1 MGSDIQETTAWA
13 AQLLR
18 SSLRQNRRLPAPSD
32 DVVVAADGGGPTLPH
47 DPEKLRYVR
56 ELIGYVLDG
65 RALVAKYNLVLLAL
79 LAAWTAHHWWCRR
92 GDRLR
97 CQYRQASPPPPAPP
111 PCDRTPSPGLA
122 AKLPT
127 DGDLEHQPLLGASSA
142 SNPPPSPAAWWSVRP
157 ASWLMYQPRPLP
169 LVHRTLP
176 ANGTSLL
183 VLLYLGLNVFF
194 QFFRA
199 PLEARY
205 FFAFAERAG
214 CVFVANLPLL
224 YLLAAKNQPLHLL
237 TGHSYESLNILHRRV
252 GEWMCFVALVHFGGM
267 VVWEEWCSP
276 DWLRVGDLVYFL
288 TRNLTLLGLG
298 AFLSYELLFVTS
310 LGSFRARCYE
320 LFLLSHVVLQVAALV
335 FLYLHFWT
343 SRPYV
348 LAALAIF
355 LLDRLVWRWNLK
367 TAVLPADVRVLPD
380 GETLLLSADWD
391 IARSGPRF
399 RQGLLS
405 GWEPM
410 DHVFVTIP
418 SLGPAHSLQ
427 AHPFTIAS
435 AAPGRG
441 VATGDDAP
449 RHAWFSLLIRAQS
462 GFTRDL
468 LSYAASHPRIP
479 VRFDGPYGCTDVLH
493 MLRARD
499 SIVLIAG
506 GSGIAVVFPLAW
518 ALTRDPRWRVAR
530 HQEVH
535 LVWIVQSQTHY
546 SWVAEDR
553 LAELREAGVQIT
565 TPVPT
570 SEAGRPDIAGHLA
583 DLCSD
588 ARAHDRDVGVVVSGP
603 DSLNR
608 AARNACAHAVRH
620 GASVQ
625 VSVEKFG
632 W

>member
-1 MGSDIQETTAWA
+1 MGSDTQEAAWA
-13 AQLLR
+13 AQLVR
-18 SSLRQNRRLPAPSD
+18 SSLRHSQRLPGQSGD
-32 DVVVAADGGGPTLPH
+32 DVGALAAAAGGPTLPH

-56 ELIGYVLDG
+56 ELIAHVLDG
-65 RALVAKYNLVLLAL
+65 RALVAKYNLVLLAVL
-79 LAAWTAHHWWCRR
+79 VAWTTRHWCRR
-92 GDRLR
+92 R
-97 CQYRQASPPPPAPP
+97 RQASPPTPGPHDPM
-111 PCDRTPSPGLA
+111 PSPGLA
-122 AKLPT
+122 AKPPT
-127 DGDLEHQPLLGASSA
+127 NRDLERQPLLRAPLAPS
-142 SNPPPSPAAWWSVRP
+142 PLPSPAWSARL

-169 LVHRTLP
+169 LVRRALP
-176 ANGTSLL
+176 ANGTLLL
-183 VLLYLGLNVFF
+183 VLLYLGINVFF

-199 PLEARY
+199 PLEAKY

-224 YLLAAKNQPLHLL
+224 YVLAAKNQPLQLL
-237 TGHSYESLNILHRRV
+237 TGHSYESLNIFHRRI
-252 GEWMCFVALVHFGGM
+252 GEWMCFEAVVHFGGM
-267 VVWEEWCSP
+267 VVWEVWCSP
-276 DWLRVGDLVYFL
+276 DWLRVGDLTYFL
-288 TRNLTLLGLG
+288 TQNLTLLGLG

-320 LFLLSHVVLQVAALV
+320 IFLLSHVVLQVAALV

-348 LAALAIF
+348 LIALAIF

-367 TAVLPADVRVLPD
+367 TTFLHADVRVLPD

-391 IARSGPRF
+391 IPRSSSRF
-399 RQGLLS
+399 RQRLLS

-435 AAPGRG
+435 AAPGRSV
-441 VATGDDAP
+441 VATDDP
-449 RHAWFSLLIRAQS
+449 PCHAWFSLLIRAQS

-468 LSYAASHPRIP
+468 LSYASSHPRIP
-479 VRFDGPYGCTDVLH
+479 VRLDGPYGCTDVLH

-565 TPVPT
+565 TPLPT
-570 SEAGRPDIAGHLA
+570 AEAGRPDIAGHVA

-588 ARAHDRDVGVVVSGP
+588 ARAHDHDVGVVVSGP

-608 AARNACAHAVRH
+608 AARNACAHAVRQ
-620 GASVQ
+620 GASVEI
-625 VSVEKFG
+625 SVEKFG